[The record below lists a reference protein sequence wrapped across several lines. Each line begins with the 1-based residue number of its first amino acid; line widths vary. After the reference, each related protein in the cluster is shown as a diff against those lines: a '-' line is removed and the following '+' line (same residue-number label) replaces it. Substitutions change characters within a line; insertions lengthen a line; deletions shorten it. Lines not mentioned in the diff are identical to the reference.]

1 MTEARILGVRVDCL
15 GMGATLGR
23 IEQFVDEGGTH
34 LVATVNPEFVMRA
47 QRDREFARVLE
58 SAGLC
63 LPDGMGVVWAARRQ
77 GCALRETVSG
87 VDLIEPLAAMCAR
100 RGFRL
105 FLLGAAPGVAG
116 ELAATLRLAHPTLE
130 VASHSGGP
138 EPAQEAETLK
148 LIHEHGSQVLLVAF
162 GAPAQELWIDRL
174 RNRLGVAV
182 AIGVAGRIWCPGAGA
197 VDRPAPQPA
206 RGRRGDRSGWGL
218 RLPDRPCSARPR
230 LDAKGRPRM
239 ALPTPPPAVAHP
251 TYGRASDLRSQG
263 SQFSQVRSRA
273 VLSIV
278 VPCFNEEQRLPRT
291 IEQIERYL
299 DARNT
304 PYELILVDDGSADG
318 TRLIMD
324 AAAERHSAVRVE
336 GLPHNRGKG
345 RALAV
350 GVEAAKG
357 DEVLITDAD
366 LSTPIE
372 ELEKLQAA
380 LRDGAGVA
388 IGSRA
393 LRASRVEISQPVY
406 RVLMGKAFNLIVQAV
421 LLPGIWDTQCG
432 FKLFRADVAHSV
444 FAGLATDG
452 FGFDPEVLYRARKQG
467 VKIAE
472 VPVVWRNSAPTKV
485 SPVRS
490 SLDMLKHVIRLR
502 LRG

>member
-1 MTEARILGVRVDCL
+1 
-15 GMGATLGR
+15 
-23 IEQFVDEGGTH
+23 
-34 LVATVNPEFVMRA
+34 
-47 QRDREFARVLE
+47 
-58 SAGLC
+58 
-63 LPDGMGVVWAARRQ
+63 
-77 GCALRETVSG
+77 
-87 VDLIEPLAAMCAR
+87 
-100 RGFRL
+100 
-105 FLLGAAPGVAG
+105 
-116 ELAATLRLAHPTLE
+116 
-130 VASHSGGP
+130 
-138 EPAQEAETLK
+138 
-148 LIHEHGSQVLLVAF
+148 
-162 GAPAQELWIDRL
+162 
-174 RNRLGVAV
+174 
-182 AIGVAGRIWCPGAGA
+182 
-197 VDRPAPQPA
+197 
-206 RGRRGDRSGWGL
+206 
-218 RLPDRPCSARPR
+218 
-230 LDAKGRPRM
+230 
-239 ALPTPPPAVAHP
+239 
-251 TYGRASDLRSQG
+251 
-263 SQFSQVRSRA
+263 

-350 GVEAAKG
+350 GVEASKG